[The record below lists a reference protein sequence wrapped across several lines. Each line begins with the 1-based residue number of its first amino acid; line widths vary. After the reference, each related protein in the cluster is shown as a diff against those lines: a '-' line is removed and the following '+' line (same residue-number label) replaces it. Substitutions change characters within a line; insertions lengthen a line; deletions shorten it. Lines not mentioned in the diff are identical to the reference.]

1 MSNTHRPLPRRGR
14 PRKRTPGWLT
24 TGGMLVAV
32 ALLVGVLAAAVTGLS
47 WVGRGARP
55 APTLAGP
62 RIAALT
68 EELDSVRSQLA
79 EAETRLERLNA
90 VAKYSSLYRLPADLA
105 GAIYDISRE
114 EGIHPSL
121 AFQLVKVESGF
132 RMMVKSNRGA
142 IGYTQL
148 RLATARTLDRK
159 VSEADLYNRDT
170 NLRLGFRFLKQLLG
184 QFDQDLQMA
193 LVAYNRGPSRVM
205 ELLTSGEDPAN
216 GYAEAVLQKRP
227 VELNKGS

>member
-1 MSNTHRPLPRRGR
+1 
-14 PRKRTPGWLT
+14 
-24 TGGMLVAV
+24 
-32 ALLVGVLAAAVTGLS
+32 
-47 WVGRGARP
+47 
-55 APTLAGP
+55 
-62 RIAALT
+62 
-68 EELDSVRSQLA
+68 
-79 EAETRLERLNA
+79 
-90 VAKYSSLYRLPADLA
+90 
-105 GAIYDISRE
+105 
-114 EGIHPSL
+114 
-121 AFQLVKVESGF
+121 
-132 RMMVKSNRGA
+132 MMVKSNRGA

>member
-32 ALLVGVLAAAVTGLS
+32 ALLVGGLAAAVTGLS

-62 RIAALT
+62 RITALT

-132 RMMVKSNRGA
+132 RMVRSNREA

-148 RLATARTLDRK
+148 RLATARTLDRN
-159 VSEADLYNRDT
+159 VSEEALYDRET
-170 NLRLGFRFLKQLLG
+170 NLRLGFRYLKQLLG

-193 LVAYNRGPSRVM
+193 LLAYNRGPTRVM
-205 ELLTSGEDPAN
+205 DLLTSGEDPSN
-216 GYAEAVLQKRP
+216 GYAEAVLQKRTT
-227 VELNKGS
+227 VLNKGS